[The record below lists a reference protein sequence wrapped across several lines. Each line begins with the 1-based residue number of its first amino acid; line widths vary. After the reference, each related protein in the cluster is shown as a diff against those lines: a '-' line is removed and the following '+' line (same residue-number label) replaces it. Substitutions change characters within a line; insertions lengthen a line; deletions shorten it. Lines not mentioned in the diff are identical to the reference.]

1 MAGSVVVEGQAA
13 RESVGG
19 ASLPITL
26 RPMRE
31 GDIPAVMAIER
42 RSFPS
47 PWPES
52 AYRYE
57 LVYGLDSSFFVLQ
70 IAKEESP
77 AATWR
82 DRLRGVLERQG
93 EPPLLGYVGLRFRGN
108 GAHIITIAVHPE
120 WRRMGLGEF
129 LLLAALE
136 EAARRSVQRITLE
149 VRPSNQVAQRL
160 YEKAGFSRKEVR
172 RAYYRDG
179 ENAWVMVL
187 HPLDDAN
194 VARLRDLRRALETRL
209 MTERLVATGRE

>member
-108 GAHIITIAVHPE
+108 GAHRIGCPLG
-120 WRRMGLGEF
+120 RRHGDGH
-129 LLLAALE
+129 
-136 EAARRSVQRITLE
+136 
-149 VRPSNQVAQRL
+149 RPVA
-160 YEKAGFSRKEVR
+160 
-172 RAYYRDG
+172 
-179 ENAWVMVL
+179 
-187 HPLDDAN
+187 
-194 VARLRDLRRALETRL
+194 
-209 MTERLVATGRE
+209 